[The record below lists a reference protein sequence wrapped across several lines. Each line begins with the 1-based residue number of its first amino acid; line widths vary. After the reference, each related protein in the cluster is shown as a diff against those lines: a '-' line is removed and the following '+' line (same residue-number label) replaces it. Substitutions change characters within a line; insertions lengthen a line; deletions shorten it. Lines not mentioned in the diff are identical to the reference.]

1 MAAIPPV
8 GLWPLTVPAI
18 LRATKAYWRKSRSK
32 RLQTAIAGSRSAG
45 PDSVSRRYRRYRRAV
60 LTGAIGFA
68 AILVGAVAF
77 LAWQSRATTLRAAEE
92 EGLNL
97 SVALSELV
105 ARSVESVDILL
116 RGLRETAL
124 QLPLADQ
131 AHLARLSAVSR
142 ERIYGLPPVRALV
155 IIDAGGDI
163 VALSRG
169 HPPPKVN
176 VADRDYFVALK
187 DPRGDQLYIGAPTLN
202 RVNGEWTINV
212 ARRIAGQ
219 DGGFLGVVLATLEPL
234 YYERVFAAIN
244 LTPGGTI
251 ALFRTDGVLM
261 ARHPHA
267 ADRMGKAIGDTGFRR
282 VLMQQRDGKATT
294 RAVGAID
301 GIPRVI
307 AGRFLRDIPLYIAVS
322 QSEHLV
328 LSDWRQD
335 TWNSAILV
343 STVLCALGLL
353 AHLLLHQLGKLEAA
367 ERAIV
372 AARHD
377 AERASRAKSA
387 FLANMSHELR
397 TPLNAIVGF
406 AELLDSEL
414 FGPMPHP
421 KQHEYLKDIRA
432 SGEHLRDLVS
442 DILDLAK
449 IEAEKWT
456 LNRAAVDARVECEQ
470 VAAILHGLA
479 DRKRVALAL
488 SFPDGAIEA
497 YADPRVLRQMLINL
511 VGNAIKFTPDG
522 GTVTIEARR
531 HDKSCQFVI
540 RDTGIGIKPQDIAR
554 VLEPFEQ
561 GDSMMPRP
569 GKETGLGLAL
579 TKAFAE
585 LHGGTLALESAVGVG
600 TTITVTLPAAPG

>member
-1 MAAIPPV
+1 M
-8 GLWPLTVPAI
+8 
-18 LRATKAYWRKSRSK
+18 
-32 RLQTAIAGSRSAG
+32 QTAITASRSAG

-60 LTGAIGFA
+60 FAGAIGFA
-68 AILVGAVAF
+68 AILAAAVAF
-77 LAWQSRATTLRAAEE
+77 LAWQSRETTLRAAEE

-124 QLPLADQ
+124 QQPLDNQ
-131 AHLARLSAVSR
+131 AHLARLSTVGR

-155 IIDAGGDI
+155 VIDAGGDI
-163 VALSRG
+163 VSFSRG

-176 VADRDYFVALK
+176 VVDRDYFIAA
-187 DPRGDQLYIGAPTLN
+187 RDQKADSLVIGTPTLN
-202 RVNGEWTINV
+202 RINGEWTINL
-212 ARRIAGQ
+212 ARRISGP
-219 DGGFLGVVLATLEPL
+219 DGAFLGVVLATLEPL
-234 YYERVFAAIN
+234 YYEQVFAAIN

-251 ALFRTDGVLM
+251 ALFSTDGVLM

-267 ADRMGKAIGDTGFRR
+267 AERMGKPIGDTSFRR
-282 VLMQQRDGKATT
+282 ELMRSDGQATT
-294 RAVGAID
+294 RGIGGID

-353 AHLLLHQLGKLEAA
+353 AHLLLYQLGKLEVA
-367 ERAIV
+367 ERAII

-406 AELLDSEL
+406 AELLDSKL

-456 LNRAAVDARVECEQ
+456 LNPAVVDARVECEQ
-470 VAAILHGLA
+470 VAAIMHGLA

-488 SFPDGAIEA
+488 ALPDGAIEA

-511 VGNAIKFTPDG
+511 VGNAIKFTPEG
-522 GTVTIEARR
+522 GTVTIEAHRR
-531 HDKSCQFVI
+531 DGACEFVI
-540 RDTGIGIKPQDIAR
+540 RDTGVGIKPQDIAR

-585 LHGGTLALESAVGVG
+585 LHGGTLALESTVGVG